1 MESVTFRNLWFA
13 NTPLG
18 GTNTPLGG
26 TSIFKHTLAGGPSWR
41 LEMVWTI
48 QDQPALVR
56 SPHCGPSRRAL
67 VDLDHLGPA
76 VAQISDWMN
85 GGSLLYHHS
94 HHHHDKTR
102 YPWIL
107 SSTNIHLLH
116 QPCDGKKKGNVD
128 VDKEIRNLDE

>member
-48 QDQPALVR
+48 
-56 SPHCGPSRRAL
+56 
-67 VDLDHLGPA
+67 
-76 VAQISDWMN
+76 
-85 GGSLLYHHS
+85 
-94 HHHHDKTR
+94 
-102 YPWIL
+102 
-107 SSTNIHLLH
+107 
-116 QPCDGKKKGNVD
+116 
-128 VDKEIRNLDE
+128 